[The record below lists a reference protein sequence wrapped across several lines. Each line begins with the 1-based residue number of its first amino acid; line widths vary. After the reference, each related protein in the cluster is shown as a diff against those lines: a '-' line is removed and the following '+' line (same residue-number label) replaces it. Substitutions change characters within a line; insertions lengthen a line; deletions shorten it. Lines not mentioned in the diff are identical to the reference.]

1 MSHSLTSVVRRAL
14 LAEAFGDYSWVP
26 RLDPQKRYIISSELI
41 SSVKRVPI
49 DQQMTRMKPEGLW
62 YGVGEEWVEYL
73 RTNQILQGDHRY
85 LYEVVVDPA
94 HVLQVRTVAE
104 TIKFVREFGKRE
116 RDRWTSG
123 EGTALVDWKR
133 VAQRHLGVELSPHWG
148 ELRSSSI
155 TFREGLDWYAS
166 WDVGSGCVWDPRGF
180 KSLQLIATSEDAKEI
195 RSPAAP
201 AASGQSG
208 PQAHQGDVGRGDET
222 SDAGHFGE
230 RFGEEGH
237 FGTRAAGALL
247 TTGRRVMLTLRS
259 ERVTEPGTWG
269 IPGGAMEEDEYP
281 EDTAVRETRE
291 ETGIDIARLRYEPLG
306 HYEWRNP
313 RSSFTYTAM
322 VMRVPESAENIH
334 TSLNW
339 ESDDV
344 QWVDEAWIRAHRDL
358 LHPALQ
364 QYIDH
369 LLPVAFDRAIASQP
383 QRPTVRQELVRKAKI
398 LGRGDWDLEGEDA
411 SLSGETAKSL
421 DDFASREEYDEYLRR
436 NARAYRNLSR
446 DIKKLWAEEVR
457 LSGGSFDG
465 VTFIHWGHCDD
476 IESMIKNPHP
486 TIEISACPYPTWPVV
501 PLELERFE
509 SKYGSVDRGRS
520 GDCRLGIEV
529 RGRITF
535 CANADL
541 NSDTSRSFGADSRR
555 KYFGMEGGSF
565 DLQTWSDTIV
575 TDKSQLRPNS
585 DFTWRSIEDYDEF
598 TRLAQ
603 TGFFGNWPEALI
615 VNWRPVALISVPGP
629 GSLDPDEVYKIAQG
643 LPVKNTRGVVLK
655 PW

>member
-1 MSHSLTSVVRRAL
+1 MSHSLTAIVRRAL

-26 RLDPQKRYIISSELI
+26 RLDLQKRYIISSELI

-49 DQQMTRMKPEGLW
+49 EQQLTAIKPVGLW

-94 HVLQVRTVAE
+94 HVLQVRTIAE

-123 EGTALVDWKR
+123 EGMALVDWRR

-247 TTGRRVMLTLRS
+247 TTGRRVMLLLRS
-259 ERVTEPGTWG
+259 ESVTEPGTWG

-306 HYEWRNP
+306 HYEWRSP

-322 VMRVPESAENIH
+322 VMRVPESAENIR

-339 ESDDV
+339 ESDDIK
-344 QWVDEAWIRAHRDL
+344 WVDEAWIREHRDL
-358 LHPALQ
+358 LHPGLQ

-369 LLPVAFDRAIASQP
+369 ILPVAFDRAIASQP
-383 QRPTVRQELVRKAKI
+383 ERHSVRQELVRKAKI
-398 LGRGDWDLEGEDA
+398 VGGGDWDLEGED
-411 SLSGETAKSL
+411 SNITGRGFPEGMSS
-421 DDFASREEYDEYLRR
+421 EEYERR
-436 NARAYRNLSR
+436 SNQAYRRLSR
-446 DIKKLWAEEVR
+446 DVKRLWAEEVR
-457 LSGGSFDG
+457 LSGGSFAG
-465 VTFIHWGHCDD
+465 VTFVHWGHCDD
-476 IESMIKNPHP
+476 IESMIKHP
-486 TIEISACPYPTWPVV
+486 DPAREISACPYPSWPVV

-509 SKYGSVDRGRS
+509 SKLGSVVRGRS
-520 GDCRLGIEV
+520 EDCRLGLEI
-529 RGRITF
+529 RGRMTF

-541 NSDTSRSFGADSRR
+541 DSNTSNSFGVDSRR
-555 KYFGMEGGSF
+555 KYFGLEATGHS
-565 DLQTWSDTIV
+565 LQMWPNVIV

-585 DFTWRSIEDYDEF
+585 DFTWRYIEDYDEF

-603 TGFFGNWPEALI
+603 TGEFFGNWPEALI

-629 GSLDPDEVYKIAQG
+629 GSLDPDEIHEIAQG
-643 LPVKNTRGVVLK
+643 LPVKNTRGQVLK